1 MYKRTRMAI
10 VAWAVSVSIGV
21 GAAGAISLM
30 PQELIPA
37 EKIIER
43 YVEAI
48 GGVDAVRAHSSPQAQ
63 GTMEQLGQGI
73 QGEMRMYAAAPNK
86 ALMIVSF
93 PDLDIESRQ
102 GYNGEVAWA
111 ADPMTGERILQ
122 GDALQQIVDAADYYS
137 DLHDSSKFQSMETL
151 EVTEYAGRLTYK
163 VKLVYVSG
171 RETFEYFDVDNGR
184 LVGAEGLQ
192 YSLMGAVNVR
202 TFISE
207 YRQFGQLMV
216 PTKIIQEIGP
226 GQTVQVTLE
235 SIQYDNVESSTFALP
250 ASIEALVG

>member
-1 MYKRTRMAI
+1 MHKWTRMAI
-10 VAWAVSVSIGV
+10 VAWAGLVFIGG
-21 GAAGAISLM
+21 GAASAGSFM
-30 PQELIPA
+30 PQELLPA

-48 GGVDAVRAHSSPQAQ
+48 GGVDAVRAHSSTQAQ
-63 GTMEQLGQGI
+63 GTMELLGQGI
-73 QGEMRMYAAAPNK
+73 QGEMKMYAAAPNK

-93 PDLDIESRQ
+93 PDLGIESRQ

-122 GDALQQIVDAADYYS
+122 GDELQQIVDESDYYS
-137 DLHDSSKFQSMETL
+137 DLHDPSKFQSMETL

-163 VKLVYVSG
+163 VKLVYISG

-184 LVGAEGLQ
+184 LVGTEGLQ

-202 TFISE
+202 TFLSE
-207 YRQFGQLMV
+207 YKQFGQLMV
-216 PTKIIQEIGP
+216 PTKIIQEVGP
-226 GQTVQVTLE
+226 GQTVQLTLE
-235 SIQYDNVESSTFALP
+235 SIQYDNVELSTFALP
-250 ASIEALVG
+250 ASIEALIG

>member
-1 MYKRTRMAI
+1 MNKRTRMAI
-10 VAWAVSVSIGV
+10 VAWAVLVFIGV
-21 GAAGAISLM
+21 GAASAVSFM
-30 PQELIPA
+30 PQELLPA

-48 GGVDAVRAHSSPQAQ
+48 GGVDAVRAHSSTQAQ
-63 GTMEQLGQGI
+63 GTMELLGQGI
-73 QGEMRMYAAAPNK
+73 QGEIKMYAAAPNK

-93 PDLDIESRQ
+93 PDLGIESRQ

-122 GDALQQIVDAADYYS
+122 GDELQQIVDESDYYS
-137 DLHDSSKFQSMETL
+137 DLHDPSKFQSMETL

-163 VKLVYVSG
+163 VKLVYISG

-202 TFISE
+202 TFLSE

-216 PTKIIQEIGP
+216 PTKIIQEVGP
-226 GQTVQVTLE
+226 GQTVQLTLE
-235 SIQYDNVESSTFALP
+235 SIQYDNVELSTFALP
-250 ASIEALVG
+250 ASIEALIG